1 MRRIAGVNRAIG
13 ALLGAVVVGACNLIL
28 GPEIICGPL
37 DAAACAAEVE
47 AIQAALGSA
56 RPDQRVESIE
66 FVNEVGDAHVLLS
79 DGTEVGWGGEPR

>member
-1 MRRIAGVNRAIG
+1 MRRRAGVTRAIG
-13 ALLGAVVVGACNLIL
+13 ALLGAVVVGACSLIL
-28 GPEIICGPL
+28 GPEVTCGPL

-47 AIQAALGSA
+47 VIQSALERA
-56 RPDQRVESIE
+56 RPDQRVEFIE